1 MLISKN
7 LKINLTLFS
16 LFLLL
21 VAVPID
27 AKSGSGKAIETEIS
41 LVDGITLDKKGNM
54 YIAMREHNIISR
66 IDTKGTMT
74 RYAGSGQSGFSGDG
88 GPAANASFRVPAG
101 LAFDSEG
108 NLYIAD
114 RENHRVRKVD
124 PKGYISTFA
133 GIGEAGFSGDEGPAV
148 KARLNLP
155 SGVVVDKKGNL
166 YISDRSNDRIRVVD
180 KKGVIRTYAG
190 SGVAGFQGD
199 AGPALKA
206 QLDKPFGIALD
217 ETKNLYIAD
226 RNNNRVRKVSPDGI
240 ITTVAGDG
248 GFFFM
253 GDNGPAY
260 RASVAAPTGVALD
273 SKGNLYIADRNNNR
287 VRVVDRTGMIRTVV
301 GTGQQDYNGDSEVA
315 RETNLYLPFG
325 LTVDSNDNLLVID
338 RSHYRIR
345 RIDPKSG
352 QVETVAGNGV
362 KLFAGDG
369 GPATGA
375 TLSFPHGMSVD
386 KKDNLI
392 FSDKG
397 HFRIRKITPDG
408 IINTIGGNGL
418 RGNVGDNIPALE
430 ANFYNVTTIVQNPK
444 GEMFM
449 ASPSGFVSLIRRFDS
464 KGIIH
469 DFIDT
474 ATPKYREAISNSK
487 YKGLVQKG
495 AVATITQFSD
505 IVFGPNGNLFTSDRL
520 NHQIRKIDT
529 EGNVST
535 IAGTGDSDHY
545 GDNGPALEAAFR
557 DPNAL
562 ASDSEGNIYIA
573 DTANNL
579 IRKIDTNGIVTTFAG
594 NGEHSDSGDGGPAL
608 KASIRSMDDIEF
620 NPAGELH
627 ILGTNTHKVRKIT
640 KDGKIM
646 TVAGKGYA
654 GFFGDGGSA
663 TKAMLQNPAA
673 ISFDSKGN
681 MYIADMG
688 NNRIRKV
695 DDQGVITTFAG
706 TGSFGWGRTG
716 ETVEI
721 YLQNFP

>member
-1 MLISKN
+1 MLTSKN
-7 LKINLTLFS
+7 LKINLILFS
-16 LFLLL
+16 LLLWF

-27 AKSGSGKAIETEIS
+27 AKPGSGKAIETEIS

-505 IVFGPNGNLFTSDRL
+505 IVFDPNGNLFTSDRL